1 MYEVL
6 PTEPLHDVKE
16 HISNIITEI
25 TAHLTDDE
33 KKLCQDTLSLVSGT
47 KDQLRGS
54 DYREICIVLA
64 KQLRGEKHIH
74 ISKKQKKKYRYFLM
88 ISINSPSPQTPRF
101 VKLRGT
107 GC

>member
-16 HISNIITEI
+16 HISNTISEI
-25 TAHLTDDE
+25 SAHLSDDA
-33 KKLCQDTLSLVSGT
+33 KKLREETLSLVSGT

-64 KQLRGEKHIH
+64 KQFRGEH
-74 ISKKQKKKYRYFLM
+74 RATTEVMVL
-88 ISINSPSPQTPRF
+88 INF
-101 VKLRGT
+101 
-107 GC
+107 

>member
-16 HISNIITEI
+16 HISNTISEI
-25 TAHLTDDE
+25 SAHLSDDA
-33 KKLCQDTLSLVSGT
+33 KKLCEETLSLVSGT

-64 KQLRGEKHIH
+64 KQLRGEH
-74 ISKKQKKKYRYFLM
+74 FLLL
-88 ISINSPSPQTPRF
+88 
-101 VKLRGT
+101 K
-107 GC
+107 